1 MVKHSEIKVRAI
13 NADKIVKITAHMA
26 TLDAERVR
34 LQRIVDVLD
43 DRIVVDDV
51 KGMSWAAMGRFLGC
65 HPDTA
70 KTRVVA
76 ARKRVA
82 RYNKKSS

>member
-1 MVKHSEIKVRAI
+1 MSKQSEIKVRAI
-13 NADKIVKITAHMA
+13 NNDKIAKITAHMA
-26 TLDAERVR
+26 TLEAERVR
-34 LQRIVDVLD
+34 LQRIVKVLD
-43 DRIVVDDV
+43 DRILVDDV
-51 KGMSWAAMGRFLGC
+51 KGMSWTAMGRLLGC

-82 RYNKKSS
+82 KYNKKPG